1 MKIQAVFKHLLLQKK
16 KKKNL
21 KKILEHVSRD
31 VFTIVYLEVYILKVE
46 NLWVKGYDQFK
57 YRVS

>member
-46 NLWVKGYDQFK
+46 NLLVKGYDQFK

>member
-1 MKIQAVFKHLLLQKK
+1 MKIQAVFKHLLLQK

>member
-16 KKKNL
+16 KKTL
-21 KKILEHVSRD
+21 KKILEHASID

-46 NLWVKGYDQFK
+46 NFWARGYDQFK
-57 YRVS
+57 

>member
-16 KKKNL
+16 KKKDL
-21 KKILEHVSRD
+21 KKILKHVSRD

>member
-16 KKKNL
+16 KKNL

-31 VFTIVYLEVYILKVE
+31 VLTIVYLEVYILKVE

>member
-16 KKKNL
+16 KKL
-21 KKILEHVSRD
+21 EKILEHVSMD
-31 VFTIVYLEVYILKVE
+31 VFTIVYLEVYIFKVE